1 MLFTLSSKGICIPNY
16 FHDSLATSLVSRVIR
31 CWKCPKNPQEVKHK
45 QEART
50 PCPKRV
56 RPLSMMCH
64 SNAALHTN
72 EGISSLIEE
81 IKKGVLLVKIHER
94 ENCSENRSASRR
106 ANRSY
111 HHPLINGWIS
121 ASFGVIRRAGS
132 KARHLSKRS
141 MKDVKSFISSS
152 FSLIETGGISRDRRS
167 LTGP

>member
-1 MLFTLSSKGICIPNY
+1 MNPLPNRLIGCCSHCLQRHLHSKLFSRLTRHESGIQSNSLLEVSKESS
-16 FHDSLATSLVSRVIR
+16 
-31 CWKCPKNPQEVKHK
+31 EVKHK

-64 SNAALHTN
+64 SNAAFHTN

-81 IKKGVLLVKIHER
+81 IRKGIL
-94 ENCSENRSASRR
+94 
-106 ANRSY
+106 RSY

>member
-1 MLFTLSSKGICIPNY
+1 
-16 FHDSLATSLVSRVIR
+16 
-31 CWKCPKNPQEVKHK
+31 
-45 QEART
+45 
-50 PCPKRV
+50 
-56 RPLSMMCH
+56 MMCH